1 MVPSARWSR
10 AKPPHGAAQGT
21 IGRSGR
27 VSSYERS
34 WIVHAEIVVTGTELL
49 LGEIVDTNSTTMS
62 RMLRD
67 IGLDLYYKST
77 VGDNQER
84 TAAVLRTALERSD
97 IVLVSGGLGP
107 TVDDVTRQAVS
118 DVTGRPLIFRQDLF
132 DQIAARFAR
141 FGRQMTENNRRQAYV
156 PEGAIAIENP
166 VGTAPAFIVEDVRGT
181 IICLPGVPREM
192 EYLMKERVIPYLQER
207 LGQAATIKAR
217 ILRTC
222 SIGESQIDAL
232 IGDLMI
238 GRNPTVGLAAHAGQV
253 DVRITAK
260 AASEAEA
267 DQLIAPVEADLRAR
281 LGKAIYGE
289 GTETLEEVVAR
300 LLAERGMTLAL
311 VDNVTEGEVGD
322 RLRST
327 PNAGVLIS
335 EERPVGEDALAASN
349 GTGPAPDHAAEG
361 PRTAA
366 EYLAA
371 RARAD
376 AGASLGLAVFGVIQQ
391 EEDERP
397 LAYLSLSDN
406 AQTITRLF
414 RFFTPRLPLN
424 KEDLQ
429 GGGEDKLAR
438 RWLSTRALDLV
449 RRYLIQALEEETR

>member
-1 MVPSARWSR
+1 M
-10 AKPPHGAAQGT
+10 
-21 IGRSGR
+21 
-27 VSSYERS
+27 
-34 WIVHAEIVVTGTELL
+34 HAEIVVTGTELL

-192 EYLMKERVIPYLQER
+192 EYLMKDRVIPYLRER
-207 LGQAATIKAR
+207 LGQAATIKAK

-222 SIGESQIDAL
+222 TIGESQIDAL

-238 GRNPTVGLAAHAGQV
+238 GHNPTVGLAAHAGQV

-289 GTETLEEVVAR
+289 GTEALEEVVAR

-335 EERPVGEDALAASN
+335 EERPVGEDALATSH
-349 GTGPAPDHAAEG
+349 GTGLAPDHTAEG
-361 PRTAA
+361 PQAAA

-391 EEDERP
+391 EEGERP
-397 LAYLSLSDN
+397 LAYISLSDDV
-406 AQTITRLF
+406 QTLTRLF
-414 RFFTPRLPLN
+414 RFFTPRLPLDR
-424 KEDLQ
+424 EDLQ

>member
-1 MVPSARWSR
+1 
-10 AKPPHGAAQGT
+10 
-21 IGRSGR
+21 
-27 VSSYERS
+27 
-34 WIVHAEIVVTGTELL
+34 VHAEIVVTGTELL

-166 VGTAPAFIVEDVRGT
+166 VGTAPAFIVKDERGT

-192 EYLMKERVIPYLQER
+192 EYLMEERVVPYLRER
-207 LGQAATIKAR
+207 LGQAATIKAK

-222 SIGESQIDAL
+222 AIGESQIDSL

-289 GTETLEEVVAR
+289 GTETLEEVVVR

-349 GTGPAPDHAAEG
+349 DIGLVPDHTAGG
-361 PRTAA
+361 PQAAA

-391 EEDERP
+391 EEDARP
-397 LAYLSLSDN
+397 LAYISLSDDT
-406 AQTITRLF
+406 QTITRLF

-449 RRYLIQALEEETR
+449 RRYLIQALEEEIR

>member
-1 MVPSARWSR
+1 
-10 AKPPHGAAQGT
+10 
-21 IGRSGR
+21 

-34 WIVHAEIVVTGTELL
+34 WVVHAEIVVTGTELL

-62 RMLRD
+62 RLLRD

-118 DVTGRPLIFRQDLF
+118 DVTARPLIFRQDLF

-166 VGTAPAFIVEDVRGT
+166 VGTAPAFIVEDERGT

-192 EYLMKERVIPYLQER
+192 EYLMKERVVPYLRER
-207 LGQAATIKAR
+207 LGQAATIKAK

-222 SIGESQIDAL
+222 AIGESQIDSL

-322 RLRST
+322 RLHST

-349 GTGPAPDHAAEG
+349 GTGLVPDDTAGG
-361 PRTAA
+361 PQAAA

-391 EEDERP
+391 EEDARP
-397 LAYLSLSDN
+397 LAYLSLSDDT
-406 AQTITRLF
+406 QTITRLF
-414 RFFTPRLPLN
+414 RFFTPRLPLD
-424 KEDLQ
+424 KGDLQ

>member
-1 MVPSARWSR
+1 
-10 AKPPHGAAQGT
+10 
-21 IGRSGR
+21 
-27 VSSYERS
+27 
-34 WIVHAEIVVTGTELL
+34 VHAEIVVTGTELL

-62 RMLRD
+62 RLLRD

-166 VGTAPAFIVEDVRGT
+166 VGTAPAFIVEDERGT

-192 EYLMKERVIPYLQER
+192 EYLMKERVIPYLRAR
-207 LGQAATIKAR
+207 LGQAATIKAK

-222 SIGESQIDAL
+222 AIGESQIDAL

-335 EERPVGEDALAASN
+335 EEQPVGEDALAASN
-349 GTGPAPDHAAEG
+349 GIGLVPDHAAGG
-361 PRTAA
+361 PQAAA

-371 RARAD
+371 RTRAD

-391 EEDERP
+391 EEDARP
-397 LAYLSLSDN
+397 LAYLSLSDD

-414 RFFTPRLPLN
+414 RFFTPRVPLD
-424 KEDLQ
+424 KGDLQ

-449 RRYLIQALEEETR
+449 RRYLIGALEEETR

>member
-1 MVPSARWSR
+1 M
-10 AKPPHGAAQGT
+10 
-21 IGRSGR
+21 
-27 VSSYERS
+27 
-34 WIVHAEIVVTGTELL
+34 HAEIVVTGTELL

-77 VGDNQER
+77 VGDNRER
-84 TAAVLRTALERSD
+84 MAAVLRTALERSD

-156 PEGAIAIENP
+156 PEGAIAITNP
-166 VGTAPAFIVEDVRGT
+166 VGTAPAFIVEDARSPRDSAKGRGT

-192 EYLMKERVIPYLQER
+192 EYLMKEHVIPYLKGR
-207 LGQAATIKAR
+207 LGEAAVIKAKV
-217 ILRTC
+217 LRTC
-222 SIGESQIDAL
+222 VVGESQIDAL

-260 AASEAEA
+260 ATSQAEA

-335 EERPVGEDALAASN
+335 EERPVGEDSPVAS
-349 GTGPAPDHAAEG
+349 TAIELAPDRAAEG
-361 PRTAA
+361 PQAAA

-371 RARAD
+371 RVRAD

-397 LAYLSLSDN
+397 LAYLSLSDGT
-406 AQTITRLF
+406 QLVTRLF
-414 RFFTPRLPLN
+414 RFFAPRAPLD
-424 KEDLQ
+424 KEELQ
-429 GGGEDKLAR
+429 DGGEDKLAR
-438 RWLSTRALDLV
+438 RWLSTRALDIV
-449 RRYLIQALEEETR
+449 RRYLIDALEEKTK

>member
-1 MVPSARWSR
+1 
-10 AKPPHGAAQGT
+10 
-21 IGRSGR
+21 
-27 VSSYERS
+27 
-34 WIVHAEIVVTGTELL
+34 VHAEIVVTGTELL

-141 FGRQMTENNRRQAYV
+141 FGRPMTENNRRQAYV
-156 PEGAIAIENP
+156 PEGAIAIGNP
-166 VGTAPAFIVEDVRGT
+166 VGTAPAFIVEDAQSPQDSARGQGT

-192 EYLMKERVIPYLQER
+192 EYLMKERVIPYLRER
-207 LGQAATIKAR
+207 LGDAATIKAK

-222 SIGESQIDAL
+222 TIGESQIDAL
-232 IGDLMI
+232 IGDMMT

-267 DQLIAPVEADLRAR
+267 EQLIAPVEADLRAR

-289 GTETLEEVVAR
+289 GTETLEEVVTR

-327 PNAGVLIS
+327 PNAYVLIS
-335 EERPVGEDALAASN
+335 EERPVGEDILVAS
-349 GTGPAPDHAAEG
+349 TAIELAPDRAAEG
-361 PRTAA
+361 PQAGA
-366 EYLAA
+366 EHLAA

-376 AGASLGLAVFGVIQQ
+376 AGASLGLAVFGLIRQ

-397 LAYLSLSDN
+397 LAYLSLSDD
-406 AQTITRLF
+406 AQTITRPF
-414 RFFTPRLPLN
+414 RFFTPRVPLD

-429 GGGEDKLAR
+429 EGGEDRLAR

-449 RRYLIQALEEETR
+449 RRYLIDALEEETK

>member
-1 MVPSARWSR
+1 
-10 AKPPHGAAQGT
+10 
-21 IGRSGR
+21 

-156 PEGAIAIENP
+156 PEGAIAIKNP
-166 VGTAPAFIVEDVRGT
+166 VGTAPAFIVDDVRGT

-192 EYLMKERVIPYLQER
+192 EYLMQERVIPYLQER
-207 LGQAATIKAR
+207 LGQAATIKAK

-222 SIGESQIDAL
+222 AIGESQIDAL

-281 LGKAIYGE
+281 LGQAIYGE

-327 PNAGVLIS
+327 PSAGVLIS
-335 EERPVGEDALAASN
+335 EERPVGEDALATSN
-349 GTGPAPDHAAEG
+349 GTGPAPDHTGEG
-361 PRTAA
+361 PQAAA

-376 AGASLGLAVFGVIQQ
+376 AGASLGLAVFGVTQQ
-391 EEDERP
+391 EEGERP
-397 LAYLSLSDN
+397 LAYISLSDN

-414 RFFTPRLPLN
+414 RFFTPRLLLN
-424 KEDLQ
+424 KDDLQ

-449 RRYLIQALEEETR
+449 RRYLIGALEEEIR